1 MTHFGKIKSYDS
13 GKGSGMISPEKGGEP
28 LSFAKTDLQQEASEP
43 KAGQRYGYETS
54 QVDGGK
60 AHATNLQ
67 PENGHR
73 AQAEKQQG

>member
-13 GKGSGMISPEKGGEP
+13 GKGSGMITPKRVVT
-28 LSFAKTDLQQEASEP
+28 AIVCKTDLQQEASEP

-67 PENGHR
+67 PDDGHR
-73 AQAEKQQG
+73 AQAEKQQA